1 MWVYC
6 NGFLLR
12 LRTHMYIRKINDS
25 MHIQY
30 GGTRK
35 WVLLVELSTGRRVSL
50 NISYVGV
57 HHCSPRKTYVG
68 VHTYLHTCAIYK
80 SSIKTS
86 VGVLWG
92 SWERR
97 YRQTNKH
104 TWRYFLWGFGRDRTR
119 RQTSHR
125 RTCRRVFPIGNVLR
139 KSVPRRT
146 VIWTDDRVTTRFGSF
161 SSLFLL
167 RAAKKNIIIIF
178 PSCSS
183 QSQSQLLIAHSL
195 LLDAIYIISTMWQ
208 SASAVKQVRI

>member
-125 RTCRRVFPIGNVLR
+125 KGSRIRRRFFLEEEGGYDVSETSCIFCGILR
-139 KSVPRRT
+139 RNNEQQRHHHFYYT
-146 VIWTDDRVTTRFGSF
+146 VCTS
-161 SSLFLL
+161 
-167 RAAKKNIIIIF
+167 
-178 PSCSS
+178 
-183 QSQSQLLIAHSL
+183 
-195 LLDAIYIISTMWQ
+195 
-208 SASAVKQVRI
+208 